1 MKGFKNILYVSEN
14 AVEQDSALARAV
26 SLAENNQ
33 ADLTVVDVIP
43 QITAGIGLASG
54 RAVSDTQVRLEAEC
68 RQALDS
74 LVEPYLE
81 RRPIQSKVL
90 VGAMYLEVIR
100 TVIRDGYDLVMK
112 PAANPDFLERIFGS
126 DDMHLL
132 RKCPAPV
139 WLMKMAEK
147 TNYERILTA
156 VDFDPSE
163 PESAQQGLNRTLLEL
178 SSSLALSDF
187 AQLHL
192 LHVWDAPAEMLLRS
206 WSDNPEEAA
215 SRYVEKERSR
225 HQNGMASLREELRA
239 RIGQEAY
246 DYLSPRF
253 HLIQGS
259 ATRVI
264 PEMAKQLQADLVVMG
279 TVARTGVPGIFIGNT
294 AETVLEQLR
303 CSVLATKPPGFVS
316 PVTLG

>member
-26 SLAENNQ
+26 SLTENNQ
-33 ADLTVVDVIP
+33 ADLTVIDVIP
-43 QITAGIGLASG
+43 QVTAGIGLPPDLQA
-54 RAVSDTQVRLEAEC
+54 RFEAER

-74 LVEPYLE
+74 LVAPHRE
-81 RRPIQSKVL
+81 RRRIHCKVL
-90 VGAMYLEVIR
+90 TGSMYLEVIR
-100 TVIRDGYDLVMK
+100 EVLRDGYDLVIK

-126 DDMHLL
+126 EDMHLL

-139 WLMKMAEK
+139 WLMKTAEK
-147 TNYERILTA
+147 TNYECILAA

-163 PESAQQGLNRTLLEL
+163 PESARQGLNRKLLEL

-192 LHVWDAPAEMLLRS
+192 VHVWDTPAEMLLRS
-206 WSDNPEEAA
+206 WSDNPGEAA
-215 SRYVEKERSR
+215 SRYVESERSR
-225 HQNGMASLREELRA
+225 HQNGMASLREGLRA
-239 RIGQEAY
+239 QIGQEAY
-246 DYLSPRF
+246 DYISPHF

-259 ATRVI
+259 AARVI
-264 PEMAKQLQADLVVMG
+264 PAMAKQLQADLVVMG
-279 TVARTGVPGIFIGNT
+279 TVARTGIPGLFIGNT

-303 CSVLATKPPGFVS
+303 CSVLATKPPGFAS
-316 PVTLG
+316 PVTLR